1 MRAKALAF
9 AGLVAV
15 LGTGAAVGVAQGVNP
30 AEFGAQRERHPE
42 MMKALRA
49 LENAQRDLKNSA
61 HDFGGH
67 RVKALDHTD
76 AAIAEVKEALKYDRK

>member
-1 MRAKALAF
+1 MKVKALAF

-15 LGTGAAVGVAQGVNP
+15 LGTGAAVGVAQQAIP
-30 AEFGAQRERHPE
+30 TEFGAQRERHPE

-49 LENAQRDLKNSA
+49 LENAKRDLSNAA

-67 RVKALDHTD
+67 RVKALEHTD
-76 AAIAEVKEALKYDRK
+76 AAIAEVKEALKYDKK

>member
-1 MRAKALAF
+1 MKVKALAF

-15 LGTGAAVGVAQGVNP
+15 LGTGAAVGVAQQATP
-30 AEFGAQRERHPE
+30 TEFGAQRERHPE

-49 LENAQRDLKNSA
+49 LENAKRDLSNAA

-67 RVKALDHTD
+67 RVKALEHTE
-76 AAIAEVKEALKYDRK
+76 AAIAEVKEALKYDKK